1 VRGALA
7 ATRVRRIGSA
17 GRLAAFHAIVLF
29 LALGIV
35 TVALVRSFSMS
46 FEAAAAAE
54 IGGQIRQFEQAAV
67 TRAPSESVR
76 SFSVR
81 FLETH
86 PLGAGDTLVVAILG
100 AGLVVT
106 GNSSRLVHDARIAAW
121 FVRPP
126 QTTQSFSVTIDG
138 TPLEIV
144 ASPISSG
151 DTVIGTYIESSDL
164 QPFVAERSRVLAL
177 SLAEA
182 GVALLV
188 GVASAFFLLR
198 RLLRTVGKI
207 TQTAEEIGSGDLG
220 QRLGDQGSNDEV
232 AELARTFDAML
243 DHLDAAMTS
252 QRRLLSD
259 VSHQLRSPL
268 TVVRGHLEV
277 LARTGTS
284 DREAVRETLVLV
296 IDELDHMT
304 ILVERLLMLGRAM
317 EPDLL
322 DRSLVDLPE
331 LLSSIIES
339 VAVIAPRRFILAPTL
354 PSVVSAD
361 REQLRGAIV
370 NLIENAIHATTVDDQ
385 IALGAY
391 AEPGT
396 ELVRVVVEDSG
407 GGIPLSEREAALQRF
422 ARPGARDAGGS
433 GLGLAIAK
441 AVATAHGGSISIDQ
455 SPVLGGARVAMIIP
469 RAKVPSAA
477 AQ

>member
-1 VRGALA
+1 MLA
-7 ATRVRRIGSA
+7 
-17 GRLAAFHAIVLF
+17 
-29 LALGIV
+29 LALGVV
-35 TVALVRSFSMS
+35 TVALVRSFSVS

-54 IGGQIRQFEQAAV
+54 IGGQIRQFEQGAV
-67 TRAPSESVR
+67 SRPSSESIR
-76 SFSVR
+76 TFSVR

-86 PLGAGDTLVVAILG
+86 PLGAGDTVVVAILR

-106 GNSSRLVHDARIAAW
+106 GNSAPLVHDAQISTW
-121 FVRPP
+121 FVHPP
-126 QTTQSFSVTIDG
+126 QATQMFSATIG
-138 TPLEIV
+138 ATPLEIV
-144 ASPISSG
+144 ASPIRSG
-151 DTVIGTYIESSDL
+151 DTVVGTYIASSDL

-207 TQTAEEIGSGDLG
+207 TVTAEEIGNGDLD

-243 DHLDAAMTS
+243 DHLETAMTG

-284 DREAVRETLVLV
+284 DREVVGETLALV

-304 ILVERLLMLGRAM
+304 ILIERLLMLGRAM

-322 DRSLVDLPE
+322 DPRPIDLPVF
-331 LLSSIIES
+331 LSSIIES
-339 VAVIAPRRFILAPTL
+339 VAVLAPRRFILAPT
-354 PSVVSAD
+354 PSIVFSAD

-370 NLIENAIHATTVDDQ
+370 NLLENAIHATSDDDS
-385 IALGAY
+385 IALGAQ
-391 AEPGT
+391 PDVNR
-396 ELVRVVVEDSG
+396 ELVHLVVEDSG
-407 GGIPLSEREAALQRF
+407 AGIPPSEREAALQRF
-422 ARPGARDAGGS
+422 ARPGARYAGGS

-441 AVATAHGGSISIDQ
+441 AVAIAHGGSIAIDQ
-455 SPVLGGARVAMIIP
+455 SPVFGGARVAIIIP
-469 RAKVPSAA
+469 LANVNSSAA
-477 AQ
+477 L